1 MGQHPEAP
9 AVTDGATPGLV
20 IFDCDG
26 VLVDSE
32 RMEVGTLRE
41 ALSWLDCDLDAA
53 ELHDRNRG
61 GVIADLL
68 AIVADHTGRPTPDW
82 FMPRY
87 RELQFSRLRSVEV
100 VPGAAEAVD
109 IVVAADLPRCVV
121 SGGPIGKMET
131 SLGATD
137 LWDAFAPHVYSCY
150 DLGDHKPSP
159 GIYLHALAAFGVE
172 PARCLAIEDS
182 VTGVTAA
189 HAAGVPVIGLARDTR
204 ADDLLAAG
212 ARDTVTAMYEFADL
226 LRTFL
231 VPDRASGSDEL
242 R

>member
-1 MGQHPEAP
+1 M
-9 AVTDGATPGLV
+9 TDGTTPDLV

-41 ALSWLDCDLDAA
+41 ALTWLECDLDAA

-68 AIVADHTGRPTPDW
+68 ALVADHTGRPTPDW

-100 VPGAAEAVD
+100 VPGAREAVD
-109 IVVAADLPRCVV
+109 VVVTAGQPRCVV
-121 SGGPIGKMET
+121 SGGPMGKMET
-131 SLGATD
+131 SLGATG
-137 LWDAFAPHVYSCY
+137 LWDSFAPHVYSCY

-159 GIYLHALAAFGVE
+159 GIYLHALAQFGGE
-172 PARCLAIEDS
+172 PDRCLAVEDS

-189 HAAGVPVIGLARDTR
+189 HAAGVPVIGLARDTS
-204 ADDLLAAG
+204 ADDLTAAG
-212 ARDTVTAMYEFADL
+212 AFTTIETMHEFADL
-226 LRTFL
+226 LRNPT
-231 VPDRASGSDEL
+231 
-242 R
+242 